1 MSQVGTKE
9 ALDLAAFERKRQEE
23 RMAGMN
29 DDADDGNIDIEAL
42 NATMAAAG
50 HAIPAVAPATAGKMK
65 EKGSDL
71 AEPKGTQAKST
82 NGSDP
87 KSNEAKGTEAVR
99 SDTSRGPMSASGKPV
114 TLRRAPKLD
123 YC

>member
-23 RMAGMN
+23 RMAGLS
-29 DDADDGNIDIEAL
+29 DDAEDGHIDIEAL

-50 HAIPAVAPATAGKMK
+50 HAIPADAPATAGKK
-65 EKGSDL
+65 KGGDL

-114 TLRRAPKLD
+114 TLRRTRKTA
-123 YC
+123 YY